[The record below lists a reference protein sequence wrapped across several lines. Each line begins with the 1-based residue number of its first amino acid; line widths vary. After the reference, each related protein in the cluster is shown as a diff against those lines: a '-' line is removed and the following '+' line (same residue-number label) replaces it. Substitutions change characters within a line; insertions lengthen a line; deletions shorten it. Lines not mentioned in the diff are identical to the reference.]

1 MDEYW
6 EDDGEAPQWR
16 KELGKAQ
23 ADRIG
28 KKLSDLLSIWNAMYL
43 GIVVE
48 SFYEVDIQGA
58 AGGVSHMI
66 IDDAG
71 KHLVK
76 KINDMSYML

>member
-1 MDEYW
+1 MACNE
-6 EDDGEAPQWR
+6 ENVIIVSHG
-16 KELGKAQ
+16 
-23 ADRIG
+23 
-28 KKLSDLLSIWNAMYL
+28 DLLSIWNDMYL
-43 GIVVE
+43 GLAVE

-76 KINDMSYML
+76 SINDMSYML